1 MQLDLLS
8 NELLNFHRF
17 TQQFVYHYGRF
28 FIWKLFKSVSVLYG
42 ILFDFQSW
50 FVVQQHWRQYYRS
63 QWKKYFADWFS
74 ILFSN
79 RLIRESSQVL
89 NC

>member
-1 MQLDLLS
+1 MCCWI
-8 NELLNFHRF
+8 
-17 TQQFVYHYGRF
+17 
-28 FIWKLFKSVSVLYG
+28 FIVLHNYLYIVMVVSLFEKLFESVSVLYG

-50 FVVQQHWRQYYRS
+50 FVVQQHWLQYYRI
-63 QWKKYFADWFS
+63 QWKKYFADWIS